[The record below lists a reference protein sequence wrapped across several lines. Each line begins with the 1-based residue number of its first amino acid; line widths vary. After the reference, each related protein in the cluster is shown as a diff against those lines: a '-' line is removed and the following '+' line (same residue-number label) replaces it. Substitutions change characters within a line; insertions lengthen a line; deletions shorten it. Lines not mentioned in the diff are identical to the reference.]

1 MQYYAEGRSIYD
13 FYTYHYVGVDQMT
26 GDALYTLD
34 ASKKEAASNAGELVT
49 INGTDY
55 TKDTTYGLRDYHG
68 HADPTVYGSF
78 HTNFAWKGLSLSMLF
93 TYSLGGKIYDGIY
106 ASLMSMGSATSG
118 DALHADAANAW
129 KAAPEGMTESS
140 SNRIDPNGVPRL
152 DFTRDSQLN
161 ATSDRW
167 LTNASY
173 LVFKNISLT
182 YDLPKN
188 WLNCFA
194 GAINGV
200 QLKVSAENLFTLSAR
215 KGLNPQYL
223 NTNLENSS
231 ENIGSVQTT
240 YVTARVFNIG
250 LAVNF

>member
-1 MQYYAEGRSIYD
+1 
-13 FYTYHYVGVDQMT
+13 
-26 GDALYTLD
+26 
-34 ASKKEAASNAGELVT
+34 
-49 INGTDY
+49 
-55 TKDTTYGLRDYHG
+55 
-68 HADPTVYGSF
+68 
-78 HTNFAWKGLSLSMLF
+78 MLF

-106 ASLMSMGSATSG
+106 ADLMSVPSATNG
-118 DALHADAANAW
+118 AALHADVANAW
-129 KAAPEGMTESS
+129 KTVPKGMTESS
-140 SNRIDPNGVPRL
+140 SDRIDAHGVPRL
-152 DFTRDSQLN
+152 DFNRDTQLN

-173 LVFKNISLT
+173 LVFKNLSLT

-194 GAINGV
+194 GAIDGV
-200 QLKVSAENLFTLSAR
+200 QVKFSAENLFTLSAR

-223 NTNLENSS
+223 NTNLGNNS

-240 YVTARVFNIG
+240 YVTSRVFNIG